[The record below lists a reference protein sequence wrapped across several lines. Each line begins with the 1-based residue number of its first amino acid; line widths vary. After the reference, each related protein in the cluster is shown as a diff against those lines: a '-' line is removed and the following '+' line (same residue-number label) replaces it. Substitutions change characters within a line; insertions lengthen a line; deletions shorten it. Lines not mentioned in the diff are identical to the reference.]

1 MCITFVKAFNGL
13 CNANIL
19 SKVRLENE
27 KEGFPITAVR
37 EIKILRQ
44 LKHKNIIKV
53 SSFPFHKNSF
63 FFGGAFFS
71 GPHFY
76 KNSAE

>member
-1 MCITFVKAFNGL
+1 MLRSFIRFLV
-13 CNANIL
+13 
-19 SKVRLENE
+19 KVRLENE

-53 SSFPFHKNSF
+53 SLK
-63 FFGGAFFS
+63 FFS
-71 GPHFY
+71 GMFIGMMSRKPF
-76 KNSAE
+76 SMQCITRRVLIQILPS